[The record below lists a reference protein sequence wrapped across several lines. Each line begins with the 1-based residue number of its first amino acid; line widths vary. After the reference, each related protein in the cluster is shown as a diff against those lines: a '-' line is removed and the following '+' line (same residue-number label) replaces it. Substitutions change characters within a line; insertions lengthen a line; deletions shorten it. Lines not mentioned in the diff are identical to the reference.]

1 VKRIDKDFLVYDG
14 EHFEIEFYYEEGGE
28 ISIWDDFVSLSEKDQ
43 LAFLVRL
50 EKLGDS
56 KPGTIHPKTMFNLED
71 DKNKIWAIKFGSNRF
86 CSFFYDGGKII
97 ITNAYKKQTQKN
109 GKREVAQIKKASKMK
124 TDYEKRVKK
133 NNYYLKGED

>member
-1 VKRIDKDFLVYDG
+1 MKRIDEDFLIYDG
-14 EHFEIEFYYEEGGE
+14 EHFEIEFYYEEDGE

-43 LAFLVRL
+43 LALLVRL
-50 EKLGDS
+50 GKLGDS
-56 KPGTIHPKTMFNLED
+56 KPGVIHPKTMFNLED

-109 GKREVAQIKKASKMK
+109 GKREIAQIKKASKMK
-124 TDYEKRVKK
+124 LDYEKRVKK
-133 NNYYLKGED
+133 NDYYLEGED